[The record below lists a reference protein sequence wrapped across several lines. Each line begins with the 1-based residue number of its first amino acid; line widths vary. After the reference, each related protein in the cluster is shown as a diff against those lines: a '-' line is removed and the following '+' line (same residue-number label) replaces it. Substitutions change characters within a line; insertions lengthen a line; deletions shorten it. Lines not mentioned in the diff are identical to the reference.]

1 MEKDKLK
8 ELLSNLKKE
17 DGKVEMPDIREWI
30 AKCCRDW
37 TEGDEDNRACLC
49 ILGERKDEDDA
60 GTSVIFLKSP
70 KSFMT
75 TCLYNMLEGNKDFC
89 ETLYLIAKSVLEED
103 KKPDI
108 VINPSSKKIAS

>member
-8 ELLSNLKKE
+8 EILSNLKKE
-17 DGKVEMPDIREWI
+17 SGTTEMPDIREWI
-30 AKCCRDW
+30 TECCRDW
-37 TEGDEDNRACLC
+37 TESDEDNRACLC

-75 TCLYNMLEGNKDFC
+75 TCLYNILKGNKEFC
-89 ETLYLIAKSVLEED
+89 EDLYLIAKSVLEED
-103 KKPDI
+103 KKLDI
-108 VINPSSKKIAS
+108 VINSSSKKIES